1 MNSKI
6 YQRCDDGRHDVEQM
20 KLFAEI
26 LFEYGL
32 ESLLDI
38 MQPKI
43 SNCEEQSND
52 IKKLILDTTKEWKK
66 NNPYQ
71 EREIIA

>member
-1 MNSKI
+1 MMGDMTSNKWN
-6 YQRCDDGRHDVEQM
+6 
-20 KLFAEI
+20 LFAEI